1 MPGTLILGAMPSEV
15 VSVRAEMTRLTRDT
29 LECYPFVKGRLGSR
43 PVVVAVTGV
52 GISASAMTAAL
63 FIQRFKP
70 DELVFTGSGAR
81 LDPTLRTGDIVISER
96 TSHHNAG
103 NWTEDGM
110 VYRKVRGPLKGQMIP
125 FQYRPDSRLLRI
137 AKAAIADFPQRPIE
151 VGDEAYIPEVR
162 VGRVASGDVFGVTEE
177 KIRDIR
183 SKLGAD
189 LIEMESAAAAQV
201 CWQLGVP
208 HIVIRSGSNRA
219 QSDPGS
225 AYRSLGQVAAH
236 QAARFTVH
244 VVRKL
249 GSEAAGKGS

>member
-15 VSVRAEMTRLTRDT
+15 VSVESEMTHVRRGT
-29 LECYPFVKGRLGSR
+29 LECYPYVRGRLGRR
-43 PVVVAVTGV
+43 PVVVSVTGV
-52 GISASAMTAAL
+52 GISASAMTSAL
-63 FIQRFKP
+63 FLQHFRP

-81 LDPTLRTGDIVISER
+81 LNPELRTGDIIISER

-103 NWTEDGM
+103 NWTESGM

-125 FQYRPDSRLLRI
+125 YEYRPDPRLFKI
-137 AKAAIADFPQRPIE
+137 ARSAVRDFPQKLIQVQGKTYEPK
-151 VGDEAYIPEVR
+151 VL
-162 VGRVASGDVFGVTEE
+162 VGRVCSGDVFGVTRK

-208 HIVIRSGSNRA
+208 HLVIRSGSNLA
-219 QSDPGS
+219 QPDPGGD
-225 AYRSLGQVAAH
+225 YRVMGQIAAH
-236 QAARFTVH
+236 QAARFTSYFVK
-244 VVRKL
+244 RL
-249 GSEAAGKGS
+249 ATP